1 MRKQTDKKLISF
13 SKLSLID
20 RFVKDEAEIEN
31 RSESAIIEAHLLESF
46 LPKERNVRFWTEHY
60 LYSEDGGIGK
70 TLAAIFSTNAA
81 GVDWGSKYDNLLPIV
96 EFAKTQE
103 CFCDTIPTGE
113 ERELHHCC
121 SQLDSVATKLEHL
134 ADEATDRTKKYTY
147 QKEAKWANRAFCGN
161 VSMIRTDFLNYSEW
175 LSYKGIEES
184 SEASYSQFLYEI
196 DEFYGF
202 VSLEDY
208 LRGCLEETIISN
220 QKTDNVI
227 MGNDVY
233 LVDIDSLLDICYAT
247 LFTLHNHVNSHKFA
261 KNDKL
266 NETIR
271 FYFRDI
277 CKQIGADE
285 IGERIAVSFI

>member
-103 CFCDTIPTGE
+103 CFCDTLPTGE

-147 QKEAKWANRAFCGN
+147 QKEAKWARELLVELREEPQYSSYVNLYQLL
-161 VSMIRTDFLNYSEW
+161 LNNW
-175 LSYKGIEES
+175 DDLKGWSI
-184 SEASYSQFLYEI
+184 
-196 DEFYGF
+196 
-202 VSLEDY
+202 
-208 LRGCLEETIISN
+208 T
-220 QKTDNVI
+220 
-227 MGNDVY
+227 
-233 LVDIDSLLDICYAT
+233 
-247 LFTLHNHVNSHKFA
+247 
-261 KNDKL
+261 
-266 NETIR
+266 
-271 FYFRDI
+271 
-277 CKQIGADE
+277 
-285 IGERIAVSFI
+285 